1 MKNSYAE
8 HELRLLQQSLDG
20 NAEMTRQLQQAID
33 ENLEQRS
40 YLKQFLLK
48 KIPNNFQHVI
58 VCSVQSSL
66 ISEKEEQLLCLKKCL
81 RLF

>member
-40 YLKQFLLK
+40 
-48 KIPNNFQHVI
+48 
-58 VCSVQSSL
+58 
-66 ISEKEEQLLCLKKCL
+66 
-81 RLF
+81 